1 MHKNIWTII
10 SALQCSGTVAAALLC
25 SSYSKLT
32 RIFVIIVNLGAI
44 SWSHEQT
51 VGTLALRQL
60 IIKRGVKVLM
70 VYTFLFLV
78 IIWKWDCVSLKSIWL
93 RTLKYP
99 FIWLLHYEGMTRIS
113 RIFLEFWGQSLE
125 RGSVKIW
132 NGWSSLELPI
142 YFWVFGNVCW
152 LQLGFTRLWK
162 ELKS

>member
-60 IIKRGVKVLM
+60 IIKRSVKVLM

-78 IIWKWDCVSLKSIWL
+78 MISKWDCVSLK
-93 RTLKYP
+93 KYMAAYLENP
-99 FIWLLHYEGMTRIS
+99 FIWLLHYEGMTRIL

-125 RGSVKIW
+125 RGLAKIW
-132 NGWSSLELPI
+132 NGGLNSKCLYIFRFLAIS
-142 YFWVFGNVCW
+142 VDCN
-152 LQLGFTRLWK
+152 
-162 ELKS
+162 